1 MIYLPSAAKVMW
13 PGCGDSEY
21 Y

>member
-1 MIYLPSAAKVMW
+1 MIYLPSAAKLMW
-13 PGCGDSEY
+13 PGCGDSHY